1 MSAAQA
7 MGTITRATTLKASD
21 GGSSSSKS
29 GGLTITINSFS
40 LIIFISAFL
49 YLLMQIFVQRKLRF
63 LQARSPELDT
73 KKLFVMSVWL
83 ACVVRVMSF
92 VGLGALQIANVQVN
106 YSMDNGEG
114 SGDDDDVVD
123 QNQAFYDKAV
133 IVLFDLPDYIIV
145 STYVLMILVWAECFL
160 ESRFHTFKSSYFRK
174 HWLIMYMVFN
184 AILYGG
190 QIVLYI
196 ILFMS
201 EDAAFFGVNL
211 RNLLFVIVTGI
222 NFVTVFFT
230 GVLYLYLSFKFSGFP
245 YRSSS
250 AKKNFAKI
258 SQVIAY
264 WSVARVIW
272 GVAML
277 LSYENNIGWVSE
289 SDNSLIS
296 LVLIVLFIACELGP
310 IFISLDYSL
319 LSIIGLSD
327 GANFGSGRGFV
338 GGGIGGT
345 GMLGGDAIEGY
356 EALGDAEEEGLG
368 GGRASPVGG
377 GEDLSVNSSV
387 GGQSFGSGSRG
398 GSRGGR
404 GGGGGGED
412 VEQESSFF

>member
-1 MSAAQA
+1 MDAREAREESEVV
-7 MGTITRATTLKASD
+7 LKATD
-21 GGSSSSKS
+21 DNAS
-29 GGLTITINSFS
+29 GGLKITINSFS

-92 VGLGALQIANVQVN
+92 VGLGALQIASVQVN
-106 YSMDNGEG
+106 YSMDNAV
-114 SGDDDDVVD
+114 SDGDDDSVD

-145 STYVLMILVWAECFL
+145 STYILMVLVWAECFL
-160 ESRFHTFKSSYFRK
+160 ESRFHTLKSSYFRK
-174 HWLIMYMVFN
+174 HWLIIYMVFN

-190 QIVLYI
+190 QIVLYM
-196 ILFMS
+196 ILFLS

-230 GVLYLYLSFKFSGFP
+230 VVLYLYLSFKFSGFP

-250 AKKNFAKI
+250 AKRNFAKI

-272 GVAML
+272 GIAML
-277 LSYENNIGWVSE
+277 ISFENNIGWVSE

-296 LVLIVLFIACELGP
+296 LLLIVLFIACELGP

-319 LSIIGLSD
+319 LSIVGLSD
-327 GANFGSGRGFV
+327 GANFGRGLGGV
-338 GGGIGGT
+338 GGLGGLGGS
-345 GMLGGDAIEGY
+345 GMLGGDDGY
-356 EALGDAEEEGLG
+356 ESLPSADGDGGEMGGG
-368 GGRASPVGG
+368 GGRASPHGV
-377 GEDLSVNSSV
+377 DSSV
-387 GGQSFGSGSRG
+387 GSIGGRSFGSASKGSK
-398 GSRGGR
+398 SF
-404 GGGGGGED
+404 GGGGGRQSKEIED
-412 VEQESSFF
+412 NDSAAEASFF